1 MYLIDEEYLQKV
13 LIITLVLCV
22 APRHVNAIVFFTS
35 FYDKLKLQE
44 EINDVRGF
52 PGDPSDKNPPTNAGN
67 IRDAGS
73 IPGWGKIACK
83 TKWQPTSVSLPGGSH
98 GQRSLAGCSPWGR
111 KESGM
116 TEVT

>member
-52 PGDPSDKNPPTNAGN
+52 PGDPSDKEPAYQCRKHKRCRFDPWVGEDRLQDEMAAHFSIFAWRIPWTEEPSGLQSM
-67 IRDAGS
+67 GS
-73 IPGWGKIACK
+73 
-83 TKWQPTSVSLPGGSH
+83 
-98 GQRSLAGCSPWGR
+98 QRVR
-111 KESGM
+111 HD
-116 TEVT
+116 